1 MLFSL
6 YSLLIYYLINLLVPD
21 GAPSGIFNANLLL
34 YLNGGIKIIRGLL
47 MKIDVIKKR
56 GDAQARKVRAPHTSI
71 ALRPPTLSIL
81 KRGPRGIT

>member
-56 GDAQARKVRAPHTSI
+56 GDAQARKVTTLHAFGD
-71 ALRPPTLSIL
+71 LRTQTLSTPN
-81 KRGPRGIT
+81 RGPWGII